1 MGRRSYPPLS
11 PSEVVAILERLG
23 FSLKRQ
29 DGSHAQYVRPA
40 DETRPKSIVTVDMA
54 EKDFGDFLMRSM
66 IRQSNH
72 SRAEFYGATKRSARK
87 ASLPLTREDGDSS
100 VAD

>member
-29 DGSHAQYVRPA
+29 DGSHAPYVRPA
-40 DETRPKSIVTVDMA
+40 DETRPKSVVTVDMA
-54 EKDFGDFLMRSM
+54 EKDFGDFLMRRM
-66 IRQSNH
+66 ILHSNH
-72 SRAEFYGATKRSARK
+72 SRVDLYGATKRSARK
-87 ASLPLTREDGDSS
+87 ASLPWKNEDGD
-100 VAD
+100 